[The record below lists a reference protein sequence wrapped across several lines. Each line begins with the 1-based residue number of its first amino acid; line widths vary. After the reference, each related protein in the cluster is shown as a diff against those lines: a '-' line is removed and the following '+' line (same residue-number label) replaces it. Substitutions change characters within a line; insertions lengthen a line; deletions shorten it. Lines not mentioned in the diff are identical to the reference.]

1 MVTHQMTHKWMMQ
14 ISRIMIKQW
23 PHQVRQETLKLADI
37 KEDFQTYLV
46 EFQRLIS

>member
-1 MVTHQMTHKWMMQ
+1 MVTQQMMFKWMMQ
-14 ISRIMIKQW
+14 ISQIMIPQW
-23 PHQVRQETLKLADI
+23 LHQVRQETLKLADI